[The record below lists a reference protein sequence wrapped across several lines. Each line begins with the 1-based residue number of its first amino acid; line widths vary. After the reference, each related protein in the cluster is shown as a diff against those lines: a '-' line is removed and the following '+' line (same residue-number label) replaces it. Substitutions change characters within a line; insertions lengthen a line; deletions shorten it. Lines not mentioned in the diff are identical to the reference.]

1 MEFVP
6 ILVLLLLAFP
16 IIAIV
21 ALVKVVNLTGRLSR
35 IEERFSALEARLA
48 GPHAAAAPSAAAP
61 LPGSPPVSAQTRPE
75 VLEQVAEIPP
85 QFRDG
90 GETPE
95 AIAAAASQVDGG
107 AIPPDT
113 TVPPA
118 APPPQPPPPPT
129 GHRPGFEEFFGT
141 RGVVWVGGLA
151 LALGG
156 FFLVK
161 FSIEAGLIGPGVRIM
176 LGALLAA
183 GLIAGGEWL
192 RRKEKTSGR
201 AGVPAAN
208 IPSILTAAG
217 TSVAYATVWAAYELY
232 GFLSPGAAFL
242 LLGIVALAT
251 LAAALLHGPWLGGLG
266 LVGGYVT
273 PILVSAKVP
282 NYWALYVYI
291 AVVSAAAF
299 ALARLRLWRWLALT
313 AVGFS
318 FIWMLFQIDN
328 MLSDALWAHA
338 FHSVVGFALVAALI
352 VSGLLYGPSAE
363 PGKIDWISS
372 TAVAVYLIGAALFVL
387 ATRHE
392 TMALTVFT
400 LLMLATL
407 AVAWQAEAA
416 SAAVPVAALF
426 AVLVILNWAFEVDVN
441 KLIAPPGA
449 AGAAAPQPLRA
460 GVSSHLLLGGAYG
473 ALFLVAGF
481 LAQGR
486 SLSARVPI
494 LWSAS
499 GVFAP
504 VFILVALYCRIANY
518 ERSIPFAFIAL
529 ALAALFSYATEQ
541 LTKRDPRPGLASST
555 ALYATGAVAALCLAF
570 TFALEK
576 GWLTIGLALMVP
588 GIAWVND
595 KRPLPMLRWLAGA
608 LVGIVVLR
616 TAWEPRIVGDDI
628 GTTPIFKW
636 LLYGYGA
643 PAAAFWVAGHL
654 LRSRADDASAR
665 AVDTGAIVF
674 TVLTAFLEIRH
685 YATGGDIYDSASD
698 LAEIA
703 LQVSVGL
710 AMAIGLERLR
720 ARTRSVVH
728 DVAAVVVAGLALAGI
743 VLGLMIAQNP
753 LVTGEPVGGALFN
766 LILLGYGLPAV
777 LAIALALVARTTRP
791 MAYRAVAAVTSV
803 ALALTF
809 LSLEVARAYQ
819 GPVVSF
825 GPVSPAE
832 QYTYSAVWLAFGVVL
847 LLAGIALASKPA
859 RLASAAV
866 LLLTVAKVFVV
877 DMDALTGVWRA
888 LSFIGLGLVLVG
900 IGYLYQ
906 RLLFPRRGAAAAPP

>member
-1 MEFVP
+1 MDGIFVL
-6 ILVLLLLAFP
+6 LVLAALAFP
-16 IIAIV
+16 IIAIA
-21 ALVKVVNLTGRLSR
+21 ALVMAIGAQGRVETLERRLT
-35 IEERFSALEARLA
+35 ALEHQRAS
-48 GPHAAAAPSAAAP
+48 GPAAAAPAA
-61 LPGSPPVSAQTRPE
+61 T
-75 VLEQVAEIPP
+75 VAS
-85 QFRDG
+85 R
-90 GETPE
+90 
-95 AIAAAASQVDGG
+95 
-107 AIPPDT
+107 
-113 TVPPA
+113 
-118 APPPQPPPPPT
+118 APPPQPTPPAQPAAASPARVTAPPAAPTPAPAAAPTPVPATAHAPTPPPTIPPPPA
-129 GHRPGFEEFFGT
+129 PPAMSFEERFGT
-141 RGVVWVGGLA
+141 RWVVWVGGLA

-156 FFLVK
+156 FFLVRY
-161 FSIEAGLIGPGVRIM
+161 SIEQDLIGPGVRVF
-176 LGALLAA
+176 LGGLLAA
-183 GLIAGGEWL
+183 ALIAAGEWT
-192 RRKEKTSGR
+192 RRTERLTGL
-201 AGVPAAN
+201 AN
-208 IPSILTAAG
+208 LPTAHIPGILTAAG
-217 TSVAYATVWAAYELY
+217 TAVAYATVYAAYALY
-232 GFLSPGAAFL
+232 GFVDAPLAFV
-242 LLGIVALAT
+242 LLGVVALAT
-251 LAAALLHGPWLGGLG
+251 LAASLLHGPALAALG
-266 LVGGYVT
+266 LVGAEVT
-273 PILVSAKVP
+273 PILVSTDRP
-282 NYWALYVYI
+282 NYWALYVFL
-291 AVVSAAAF
+291 AVVTAAAF
-299 ALARLRLWRWLALT
+299 ALARARLWRWLAVT
-313 AVGFS
+313 AIVFGVL
-318 FIWMLFQIDN
+318 WMFAGLDD
-328 MLSDALWAHA
+328 MRVPSLGAHA
-338 FHSVVGFALVAALI
+338 FHAVAGFALAALLI
-352 VSGLLYGPSAE
+352 VAGLLYGPPAE
-363 PGKIDWISS
+363 RDAIDEVSS
-372 TAVAVYLIGAALFVL
+372 G
-387 ATRHE
+387 
-392 TMALTVFT
+392 ALTAYVF
-400 LLMLATL
+400 
-407 AVAWQAEAA
+407 AA
-416 SAAVPVAALF
+416 
-426 AVLVILNWAFEVDVN
+426 AVLVIARHHDPLALAVLGALVFATVAIAWRTDAAVGAVLGVAVLAALVMGAWAVQPVTEH
-441 KLIAPPGA
+441 LIVPGGPT
-449 AGAAAPQPLRA
+449 AGAIPEPAPA
-460 GVSSHLLLGGAYG
+460 YTGAHMALG
-473 ALFLVAGF
+473 ALFALLFGGAGF

-486 SLSARVPI
+486 SERPLVPLLWASAGTLAPI
-494 LWSAS
+494 AVL
-499 GVFAP
+499 
-504 VFILVALYCRIANY
+504 IALYYRVAGW
-518 ERSIPFAFIAL
+518 ERSIPFAGLALLLAGLFAL
-529 ALAALFSYATEQ
+529 ATATLA
-541 LTKRDPRPGLASST
+541 KRAPRPGGAAAQAIFACGAIAGLALT
-555 ALYATGAVAALCLAF
+555 L

-576 GWLTIGLALMVP
+576 GWLTVALALMVP
-588 GIAWVND
+588 GIAWVARE
-595 KRPLPMLRWLAGA
+595 RPLPMLRRLAAVMVA
-608 LVGIVVLR
+608 LVAARV
-616 TAWEPRIVGDDI
+616 AWEPRIVGDDI
-628 GTTPIFKW
+628 GTTPIFNW

-720 ARTRSVVH
+720 ARTRGVVH